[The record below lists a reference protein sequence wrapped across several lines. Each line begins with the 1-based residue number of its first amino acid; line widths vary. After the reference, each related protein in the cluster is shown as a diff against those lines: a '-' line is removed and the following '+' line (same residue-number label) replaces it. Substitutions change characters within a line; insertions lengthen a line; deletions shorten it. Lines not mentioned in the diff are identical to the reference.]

1 MFLRL
6 PPHTRKTTRGPLN
19 HLLKWFKPDINA
31 LEKIP
36 TTVRDPTKIGKIP
49 LKVSIAE
56 NREDSIKETENATET
71 VQNFSDGSALEGKVG
86 VLAVLFNKGEHTQ
99 TLHYHLGLDS
109 QHMVHK
115 AKMVGL
121 LLGLHLLT
129 VRKSQAK
136 AAIISIDNQAVIKA
150 LELDLRSLGHHLHQE
165 KWKILF

>member
-1 MFLRL
+1 MFSRL
-6 PPHTRKTTRGPLN
+6 PPCTRKTTRGPLN

-86 VLAVLFNKGEHTQ
+86 ALVVLFNKGEHTQ
-99 TLHYHLGLDS
+99 TLHYHLGPDS
-109 QHMVHK
+109 QHMIHK

-129 VRKSQAK
+129 ARKS
-136 AAIISIDNQAVIKA
+136 
-150 LELDLRSLGHHLHQE
+150 
-165 KWKILF
+165 